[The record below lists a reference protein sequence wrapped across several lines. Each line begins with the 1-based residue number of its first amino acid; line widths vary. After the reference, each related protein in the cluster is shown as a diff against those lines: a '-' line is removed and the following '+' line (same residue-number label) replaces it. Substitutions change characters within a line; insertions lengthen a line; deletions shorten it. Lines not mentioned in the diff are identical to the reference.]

1 MARLICL
8 PQVWRK
14 RERERARKIE
24 SYKGIY
30 HSYSFQRER
39 VRSISSSIPTSLKE
53 EEEKEEG
60 KEKDLFV

>member
-14 RERERARKIE
+14 RERERVKWSRT
-24 SYKGIY
+24 KGFTI
-30 HSYSFQRER
+30 QRER
-39 VRSISSSIPTSLKE
+39 VRSIYSSIPTSLKE

-60 KEKDLFV
+60 KEKHLFV